1 MKYKAKPLPPV
12 ELPELRTVGRPLRR
26 VDALG
31 KTTGTTVYSGDFTM
45 PNMLHGKVFRSSQPS
60 ARIKRLDVRRAREL
74 PGVACV
80 LTAEDL
86 PDARL
91 ATDMPGQTGQKR
103 RAGSDAQVLAADR
116 VRFAGE
122 PIALVAA
129 ETLDIAERALELIE
143 IEYEPLPGVFD
154 PLEAMKPGAPV
165 IHEPD
170 NIVARWKI
178 RRGDVE
184 AGFAVADVIVE
195 NSFSMPFI
203 DHAYIEP
210 ESGVA
215 WVDGRDVIN
224 IRVCTQVVEHFRRIA
239 RAIGVPHNKV
249 HIQGTML
256 GGGFGGKEDIT
267 VEIFL
272 ALLARRTRR
281 PVRLEY
287 TREESILAH
296 SKRHPFIITHR
307 TGVKK
312 NGRITAAEI
321 EMVSNSGAY
330 PYLSPYVLLY
340 ATIASCGPYRVDNLK
355 VDSVS
360 VATNNPFTS
369 AFRGFG
375 AAQAAVAYE
384 QQMDEIARALDLDP
398 LEVRR
403 VNYLRTGD
411 RNSTGQEIKSAVWL
425 EETATRALE
434 ALGEERETRFLGKN
448 LVSGRGF
455 ASYMQS
461 YGRITWFHDT
471 SRAWVG
477 LELDGSVVIRCGVP
491 DLGAGQV
498 NSLCQIAAEVLG
510 VSLEDIIIYSTDSAL
525 TPLAGTTTATR
536 QLYMS
541 GNAVFQ
547 AASEVR
553 RTLLD
558 RASKHFEEDPAD
570 LDIADGVV
578 FVSESASRR
587 IGESAKERK
596 SERAGERISESAG
609 ERKSESATTVRRL
622 ADSLTR
628 RLADSLP
635 LAELAAMCAAEGLAL
650 SNLYLFRAPFTA
662 TLDPENLQGDVFPDF
677 TFGAQA
683 VEVAVDIETGEI
695 TLLKSVACHDVGRA
709 INPAAVV
716 GQIQGG
722 SAQGLGYA
730 LMEEVLVEQGL
741 IQTPSLSEYLIPTS
755 RDIPTTQAIIL
766 ESGTGV
772 GPFGAKGIGEP
783 ALTPA
788 APAVANAVAD
798 AIGVRIHDLPLTPE
812 KVLAA
817 LDRAEDDDVS
827 LWDAD

>member
-12 ELPELRTVGRPLRR
+12 ELPELRIVGKPLRR

-31 KTTGTTVYSGDFTM
+31 KTVGATVYAGDFSM
-45 PNMLHGKVFRSSQPS
+45 PNMLYAKVFRSSEPS
-60 ARIKRLDVRRAREL
+60 ARIKWLDVSRAREL

-91 ATDMPGQTGQKR
+91 VTDMPGQTGQKR
-103 RAGSDAQVLAADR
+103 RAGSDAPVLAADR

-129 ETLDIAERALELIE
+129 ERLDIAERALELIE

-154 PLEAMKPGAPV
+154 PLEALKPGAPV
-165 IHEPD
+165 VYEPD

-178 RRGDVE
+178 RKGDVE
-184 AGFAVADVIVE
+184 AGFAVADTIVE
-195 NSFSMPFI
+195 NTFRVPFV
-203 DHAYIEP
+203 DHVYLEP
-210 ESGVA
+210 EAGVA
-215 WVDGRDVIN
+215 WVDERNVIN
-224 IRVCTQVVEHFRRIA
+224 IRVCTQVVEHFRSIA
-239 RAIGVPHNKV
+239 RAVGVPHNKI

-272 ALLARRTRR
+272 ALLTKHTRR
-281 PVRLEY
+281 PVRLAY
-287 TREESILAH
+287 TREESIQAH

-321 EMVSNSGAY
+321 RMVSNSGAY

-340 ATIASCGPYRVDNLK
+340 ATGASCGPYRVDNLH

-384 QQMDEIARALDLDP
+384 QQMDEIAKALNLDP

-403 VNYLRTGD
+403 VNYMKTGS
-411 RNSTGQEIKSAVWL
+411 RNATGQEIKSAIWL
-425 EETATRALE
+425 EETATRVLE
-434 ALGEERETRFLGKN
+434 ALGEKTPDHGAIK
-448 LVSGRGF
+448 VGQGF

-477 LELDGSVVIRCGVP
+477 VELDGSVVIRCGVP

-498 NSLCQIAAEVLG
+498 NSLCQIGAEVLG
-510 VSLEDIIIYSTDSAL
+510 VGLEDMTIYSTDSAL

-547 AASEVR
+547 AASRVREV
-553 RTLLD
+553 LLD
-558 RASKHFEEDPAD
+558 RASKYFEEAPED
-570 LDIADGVV
+570 LDMADGKV
-578 FVSESASRR
+578 FVKLPPPAPP
-587 IGESAKERK
+587 
-596 SERAGERISESAG
+596 
-609 ERKSESATTVRRL
+609 
-622 ADSLTR
+622 TR
-628 RLADSLP
+628 RGEGEPEKSLP
-635 LAELAAMCAAEGLAL
+635 LSELAAMCAAEGLPL

-662 TLDPENLQGDVFPDF
+662 ALDPENLQGDVFPDF
-677 TFGAQA
+677 TFGAHA
-683 VEVAVDIETGEI
+683 VEVAVDTETGEI

-709 INPAAVV
+709 INPAAVE

-730 LMEEVLVEQGL
+730 LMEEVQVKDGV

-755 RDIPTTQAIIL
+755 RDVPITKAIIL

-788 APAVANAVAD
+788 APAVANAVAN

-812 KVLAA
+812 RVLAA
-817 LDRAEDDDVS
+817 VDRAGGDKETG
-827 LWDAD
+827 